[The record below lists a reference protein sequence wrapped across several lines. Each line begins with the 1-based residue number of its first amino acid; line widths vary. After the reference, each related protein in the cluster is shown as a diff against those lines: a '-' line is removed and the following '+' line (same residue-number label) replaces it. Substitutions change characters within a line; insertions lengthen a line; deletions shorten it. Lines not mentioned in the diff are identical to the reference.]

1 MVRIST
7 VYDKDLKQKVF
18 MVRGDE
24 SYARTT
30 DISLTLGT
38 ITTGDIKGLKIAT
51 ITINL
56 YRTRGA
62 SSIVLYDGDEI
73 LHMQNI
79 NQGTSTVTLSNIYL
93 SYGLDHNLWV
103 EYKGNSS
110 CLSSKSKITTVNK
123 PIPSNL
129 TAVITRNE
137 STSQLTTGANIPINC
152 TVTVNG
158 SNVSN
163 GTIVSIYIDGELNTT
178 ATTTSGVASTSIS
191 DISDGKHT
199 VRLDV
204 ASSSGMLG
212 NSLSYDVMIGYKV
225 SIIQYPSPF
234 VTGINNTFKTKV
246 LNYNNSPVSSATVT
260 MNSSSQS
267 TNSSGI
273 ATHTISSY
281 SGTTI
286 TATCNGNTSPSVT
299 LDKFSP
305 SSIDITYDYG
315 TLMATATV
323 YGMGTS
329 SNWIVPLTFSI
340 GGTSNTY
347 YTSSGGTASKKITA
361 TGTLTVSCG
370 SVSKTFS
377 ISDVICSWSYGT
389 NTRFTYTATGSVT
402 EYPSYIGLGIFSSIT
417 LTSPNTTSERTVDFT
432 VASDNYDQ
440 YSSVVEIM
448 VGNQTIAVS
457 FNEETDYQAI
467 ITNNSMT
474 LYKQNSSTPI
484 NQVTL
489 DNPNNLNPR
498 IKGVG
503 TSPIKIYS
511 IEVTRR

>member
-30 DISLTLGT
+30 DVSLTLGT

-163 GTIVSIYIDGELNTT
+163 GTVVSIYIDGELNTT

-191 DISDGKHT
+191 GISDGKHT

-204 ASSSGMLG
+204 ASGSGMLG

-246 LNYNNSPVSSATVT
+246 LNYNNSPVSSASVT

-299 LDKFSP
+299 LDKFTP
-305 SSIDITYDYG
+305 SSIAITYDYG

-323 YGMGTS
+323 SGTGTS
-329 SNWIVPLTFSI
+329 TNVPLTFSI

-347 YTSSGGTASKKITA
+347 YTSTGGTVSKKITA
-361 TGTLTVSCG
+361 TGTLTVTCG

-402 EYPSYIGLGIFSSIT
+402 EYPLYIGFGENSRIT
-417 LTSPNTTSERTVDFT
+417 LTSPNTTSERIVNFT
-432 VASDNYDQ
+432 VASDNYAQ
-440 YSSVVEIM
+440 NTFVLIG
-448 VGNQTIAVS
+448 VGGNVMGVA
-457 FNEETDYQAI
+457 FNEETDYQAV
-467 ITNNSMT
+467 ITNNSLT
-474 LYKQNSSTPI
+474 LYLAGSSTPI

-489 DNPNNLNPR
+489 DNPTDLNPV
-498 IKGVG
+498 IG
-503 TSPIKIYS
+503 TAIGTTPIKIYS
-511 IEVTRR
+511 IEVKR